1 MPERMRFLERA
12 NTTDSNALDT
22 FLYVRQRKEC
32 ERINALFGMNIIK
45 DRKVRHTMI
54 TMDFLWL

>member
-1 MPERMRFLERA
+1 MRFLERA